1 MKNIKTY
8 EGFLDIFK
16 SKEKNQN
23 KLVEEYISV
32 LQDMML
38 RKSEIVRTVIGPKN
52 EIDFESYLSILPKPY
67 IVKFKISVTDDT
79 YTTFCWRAITKEQL
93 RLLSNIRVTKC
104 AADETKPK
112 WTTETEKRW
121 IDSGAI
127 KKNENEIYSF
137 FIDEKPV
144 VADVELIE
152 RLFDLCERRYEY
164 TTGLR
169 KDVKTYSPSTN
180 KDKKDKDKDDND
192 SGSFLGSAAIGY
204 ITDNP
209 LLGGA
214 LGGDYSGGL
223 VGSGLRD

>member
-32 LQDMML
+32 LQDMTL
-38 RKSEIVRTVIGPKN
+38 RRSEIVRTVIGPKN

-67 IVKFKISVTDDT
+67 IVKFKIIVTNDT
-79 YTTFCWRAITKEQL
+79 YSTKEQL

-104 AADETKPK
+104 VADENKPK

-127 KKNENEIYSF
+127 KKNDNEIYSF

-152 RLFDLCERRYEY
+152 ELFNLCERRYEY

-169 KDVKTYSPSTN
+169 KDVKTYSFSN
-180 KDKKDKDKDDND
+180 KKDKKDKDDND

-223 VGSGLRD
+223 VGSGPRD

>member
-16 SKEKNQN
+16 SKGKNQN

-32 LQDMML
+32 LQDITL
-38 RKSEIVRTVIGPKN
+38 RRSEIIRTVIGPKN
-52 EIDFESYLSILPKPY
+52 EIDFKSYLSILPKPY
-67 IVKFKISVTDDT
+67 IVKFKINVADEETS
-79 YTTFCWRAITKEQL
+79 WEWSRENTK
-93 RLLSNIRVTKC
+93 LLSNIRVTKC
-104 AADETKPK
+104 VADETKPK
-112 WTTETEKRW
+112 WTTATEKKW

-127 KKNENEIYSF
+127 KKNNNEIYSF

-152 RLFDLCERRYEY
+152 RLFDICEIRYEY

-169 KDVKTYSPSTN
+169 KKFKTYSN
-180 KDKKDKDKDDND
+180 KKDDDGSKND
-192 SGSFLGSAAIGY
+192 GSKNDDSSFLGSAAIGY

-214 LGGDYSGGL
+214 LGGNYSGGL
-223 VGSGLRD
+223 AGSGLND